1 MAVCLPIHIVNRM
14 KFIHVSRVILCMKTT
29 FFMVNFKLSKIENSD
44 RFESQ
49 GQSYLL
55 KFKVIHKY

>member
-14 KFIHVSRVILCMKTT
+14 KFIHVSLVILCMKTS
-29 FFMVNFKLSKIENSD
+29 FFMVNFKLRKIENSD
-44 RFESQ
+44 IFEGQ